1 MSIQKESRKMII
13 KKNFMLCNFIVPDL
27 DFSRIDMVEWLKLDA
42 GICNIFILL
51 FWLFG
56 INTYICI
63 IIDL

>member
-1 MSIQKESRKMII
+1 MDNL
-13 KKNFMLCNFIVPDL
+13 KKLYALQFYSSDL
-27 DFSRIDMVEWLKLDA
+27 DFSRIDMVEWLKFDA